1 MPGAAGN
8 ARGTGVAGLME
19 GESSTLS
26 VPTGGMYYD
35 ESSKRRNLLTG
46 LVFGTLLGAGLALLF
61 APGDGVAGKAR
72 FVARSARRLGRA
84 GRRTRG
90 YARALHASIG
100 AAVDDA
106 ARRDDEAADDVDG
119 IEAEDVGR
127 DGDDGDELVDR
138 SPRVSRMARR
148 RFTL

>member
-1 MPGAAGN
+1 
-8 ARGTGVAGLME
+8 
-19 GESSTLS
+19 
-26 VPTGGMYYD
+26 MYYD

-72 FVARSARRLGRA
+72 FVVRSARGLGRA

-100 AAVDDA
+100 AAAGDA
-106 ARRDDEAADDVDG
+106 AR
-119 IEAEDVGR
+119 
-127 DGDDGDELVDR
+127 GDDGDDARDDADAVEAADLHDGGAGDGDDR
-138 SPRVSRMARR
+138 FDADRPERVSRMARR
-148 RFTL
+148 RFKL

>member
-1 MPGAAGN
+1 
-8 ARGTGVAGLME
+8 
-19 GESSTLS
+19 
-26 VPTGGMYYD
+26 MYYD

-46 LVFGTLLGAGLALLF
+46 LVFGTLLGAGLALLL

-72 FVARSARRLGRA
+72 FVARSARGLGRA

-106 ARRDDEAADDVDG
+106 ARRYDEDEDDTGDELDG
-119 IEAEDVGR
+119 IEAGALHGDGGDSDDDR
-127 DGDDGDELVDR
+127 LDGDRFGSER
-138 SPRVSRMARR
+138 PARVSRMAKR
-148 RFTL
+148 RFRL